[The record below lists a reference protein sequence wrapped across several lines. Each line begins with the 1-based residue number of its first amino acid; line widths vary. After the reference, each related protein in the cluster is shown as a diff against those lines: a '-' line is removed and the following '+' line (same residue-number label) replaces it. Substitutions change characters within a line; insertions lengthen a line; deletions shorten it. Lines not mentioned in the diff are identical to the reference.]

1 MYMKTILAITVLA
14 ASAWLHA
21 ADVDPRISAIAEKLN
36 KTEAYTDSARFVM
49 AMESMSN
56 DVAYDIALH
65 QKAAPADTLSPCS
78 YIVRWNA
85 ADRGRSGGFTAYFDG
100 NIYSHTGGNRRMAEF
115 HADTDTTVFR
125 PSNPSAGMQ
134 QTAQFANLL
143 PAFIGAELKKMAADP
158 ECSLRLT
165 TDTVVGGRRM
175 QAISAV
181 HARGGLTAR
190 TLRYVLDPETSLPIS
205 MEIVNNPG
213 SDSEQSIS
221 VVYSGS
227 PALKCGEISEESLAA
242 MFPDAFTRYRRG
254 RMDVRRLTG
263 HVLPGFSLPTT
274 TGERYTRENGDS
286 FRRPTVVALIDDT
299 APEAAATVTN
309 LREAIARAD
318 SPADL
323 IMAFTGNNV
332 DRIEALAPD
341 IRPGEH
347 LLISARGLARDL
359 GAAALPTIIV
369 CDSEAN
375 VGAVLTGFNNTQ
387 SSDVIKAID
396 NEN

>member
-1 MYMKTILAITVLA
+1 MKTILTISALA
-14 ASAWLHA
+14 AASWLQA
-21 ADVDPRISAIAEKLN
+21 ADVDPRINAIADRLN

-49 AMESMSN
+49 SMESMSN
-56 DVAYDIALH
+56 DVAYDIALR

-115 HADTDTTVFR
+115 HADADTTVFR
-125 PSNPSAGMQ
+125 PSDPSTGMQ

-181 HARGGLTAR
+181 HGRGGFTAR
-190 TLRYVLDPETSLPIS
+190 TLRYVLDPETSLPVS

-221 VVYSGS
+221 VTYSGA
-227 PALKCGEISEESLAA
+227 PARSCGEISEESRTE

-263 HVLPGFSLPTT
+263 HSLPAFSLPTT

-286 FRRPTVVALIDDT
+286 FRRPTVVAIIDDT
-299 APEAAATVTN
+299 APEAEATVAN

-318 SPADL
+318 TPSDL

-341 IRPGEH
+341 MRQGEH

-359 GAAALPTIIV
+359 GATSLPTIIV
-369 CDSEAN
+369 CDADAK
-375 VGAVLTGFNNTQ
+375 VGIVLTGFNNTL